1 MDRIIDLAREIGA
14 AIQQDDRYL
23 RMMAAQEAADKDE
36 ALQGLIGEFNLKRIA
51 LGNEAQK
58 EDRDEKKMESMNDE
72 LRVAYQAIMDNAT
85 MKAYNE
91 TKPEMDTLLNAV
103 AKIITLSAQGEDPYS
118 IDEHEEHHCD
128 GSCSS
133 CGGCH

>member
-23 RMMAAQEAADKDE
+23 RMMAAQETADKDE

-58 EDRDEKKMESMNDE
+58 EDRDEKKMESLNEE
-72 LRVAYQAIMDNAT
+72 LRTAYQAIMDNDA
-85 MKAYNE
+85 MKAYNA

-118 IDEHEEHHCD
+118 IDEHEENHCD
-128 GSCSS
+128 GSCST

>member
-23 RMMAAQEAADKDE
+23 RMMAAQETADKDE

-58 EDRDEKKMESMNDE
+58 EDRDEKKMESLNEE
-72 LRVAYQAIMDNAT
+72 LRTSYQAIMDNEA
-85 MKAYNE
+85 MKAYNA

-128 GSCSS
+128 GSCST